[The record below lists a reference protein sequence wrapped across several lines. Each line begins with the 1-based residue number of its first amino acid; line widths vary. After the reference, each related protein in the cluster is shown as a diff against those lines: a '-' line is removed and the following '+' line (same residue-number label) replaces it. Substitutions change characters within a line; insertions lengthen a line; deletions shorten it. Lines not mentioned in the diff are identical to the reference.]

1 MDSKEF
7 AAWEDRINNRARLL
21 WEEAGKPDGPRNR
34 FDEQAREQ
42 IAIEENPSAGRIDP
56 DDAATPVLE
65 EASIIANLG
74 EFQSLGDRQA
84 EEPGFPDPDNL
95 NRD

>member
-21 WEEAGKPDGPRNR
+21 WEEAGKPDGTRDR
-34 FDEQAREQ
+34 FVEQAREQ

-56 DDAATPVLE
+56 DNAATPVIE

-74 EFQSLGDRQA
+74 EFQGMGDQQG
-84 EEPGFPDPDNL
+84 EQPSFPDPANI